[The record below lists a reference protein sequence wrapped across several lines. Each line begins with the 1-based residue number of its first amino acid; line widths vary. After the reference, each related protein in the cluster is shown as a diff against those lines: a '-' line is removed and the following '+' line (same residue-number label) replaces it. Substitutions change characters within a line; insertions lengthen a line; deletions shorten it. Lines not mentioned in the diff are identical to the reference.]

1 MPAMAPGA
9 ASETTALAARRAR
22 PSLGIGL
29 RRSYTAVTAVR
40 PPSPDALPLHSPAA
54 RGPSCLTG
62 HAGRA
67 LPRNP
72 M

>member
-1 MPAMAPGA
+1 MAPGA
-9 ASETTALAARRAR
+9 TSETTAPTAMRAR
-22 PSLGIGL
+22 PVLGIGM
-29 RRSYTAVTAVR
+29 RHSYTAVTAAR
-40 PPSPDALPLHSPAA
+40 PHSPDALPLHSLAVP
-54 RGPSCLTG
+54 RPSCLTG